1 MQDTAGS
8 IAILA
13 APVAARDV
21 GWQAIEEYDRCLP
34 PGALI

>member
-21 GWQAIEEYDRCLP
+21 GWQAIEEYDRSLP